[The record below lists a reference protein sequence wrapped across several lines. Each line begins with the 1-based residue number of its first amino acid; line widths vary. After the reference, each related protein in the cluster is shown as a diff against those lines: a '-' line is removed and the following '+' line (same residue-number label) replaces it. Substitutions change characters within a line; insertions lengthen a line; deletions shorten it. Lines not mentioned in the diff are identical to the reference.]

1 MKENKNVDFES
12 YDKDK
17 IRLSYSN
24 SIISE
29 HYRLNHI
36 RLPLQMN
43 FKPKEDITAY
53 ELALCLKHLFIETYQ
68 DDVNTED
75 SYLRHFEIINQNK

>member
-53 ELALCLKHLFIETYQ
+53 ELALCLEHLFAITYPYNINEQ
-68 DDVNTED
+68 D
-75 SYLRHFEIINQNK
+75 SYLRHFEIINPNK